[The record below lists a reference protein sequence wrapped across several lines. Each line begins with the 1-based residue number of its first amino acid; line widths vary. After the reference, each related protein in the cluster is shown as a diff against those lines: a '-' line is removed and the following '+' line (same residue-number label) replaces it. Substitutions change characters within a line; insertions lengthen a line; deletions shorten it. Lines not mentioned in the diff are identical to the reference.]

1 MRVVKEYD
9 ERRNE
14 IIQTAINL
22 FIEKGYDACSVND
35 ILKAV
40 GIAKGTFYYY
50 FKSKEDVLDAGVEQL
65 SETVFARVKEISKD
79 KQSSPI
85 DRMVKIMMAIR
96 LNDKSAVILMEEMH
110 KVNNALLHQKTLVS
124 ILNML
129 TPVFTDIIE
138 EGNKT
143 GIFNCPYPEQCM
155 QILLSSALTLLD
167 DGIFNFDKEKE
178 QLIFQALFFTIE
190 KILGVSDNEISS
202 KLAAIYEVGRGESL

>member
-65 SETVFARVKEISKD
+65 SETVFARVKEIAKD
-79 KQSSPI
+79 KQSSPV
-85 DRMVKIMMAIR
+85 DRMIKIMMAIR
-96 LNDKSAVILMEEMH
+96 LDDKSADILIEEMH

-129 TPVFTDIIE
+129 TPVFADIVE
-138 EGNKT
+138 EGNKS

-167 DGIFNFDKEKE
+167 DGIFNFDREKEK
-178 QLIFQALFFTIE
+178 LIFQALFFTTE
-190 KILGVSDNEISS
+190 KILGVSNNEISS
-202 KLAAIYEVGRGESL
+202 KLAAIYEVGGREAL

>member
-65 SETVFARVKEISKD
+65 SETVFARVKEIAKD
-79 KQSSPI
+79 KQSSPV
-85 DRMVKIMMAIR
+85 DRMIKIMMAIR
-96 LNDKSAVILMEEMH
+96 LDDKSADILIEEMH

-129 TPVFTDIIE
+129 TPVFTDIVE
-138 EGNKT
+138 EGNKS

-167 DGIFNFDKEKE
+167 DGIFNFDREKEK
-178 QLIFQALFFTIE
+178 LIFQALFFTTE
-190 KILGVSDNEISS
+190 KILGVSNNEISS
-202 KLAAIYEVGRGESL
+202 KLAAIYEVGGGEAL